1 MSKVLKLYDVLLP
14 IERNWAGHTS
24 LKQKSESEY
33 FDPVYVTTGA
43 WFIFQKE
50 KEVKTVKSKK
60 RAKKDPNAPKKALSA
75 YMLWLNETRDEIK
88 KEHPG
93 ISVTELSKKAGVLWK
108 ALGDKTVIIDFLF
121 SLFLFWNCVNLKYF
135 TRVFFNQYLN
145 GGSVRI
151 VSERLTRYMEDAI

>member
-1 MSKVLKLYDVLLP
+1 MSNVLKLYDVLLP
-14 IERNWAGHTS
+14 IERNWAGYTS
-24 LKQKSESEY
+24 LKQKSESEH
-33 FDPVYVTTGA
+33 FDPVYVTTCA

-75 YMLWLNETRDEIK
+75 YMLWLNETREEIK

-121 SLFLFWNCVNLKYF
+121 SLFSFWNCVNLKYF
-135 TRVFFNQYLN
+135 ARV
-145 GGSVRI
+145 
-151 VSERLTRYMEDAI
+151 